1 MKLPEEIRNLSKSAD
16 IPFQSKWEWGLA
28 RDWVSK
34 YYESRYKGRP
44 IRYEEGGWVGDSDRS
59 QTGFIRHRLK
69 LFHSRPLNLGL
80 QCYFNMSQISPHDL
94 RWGEDRNLFAPKLRT
109 TCSDVKCY
117 AAEKGLAEVL
127 FSQGKIIEALVE
139 LRDVTRK
146 LRSGGFVLVDEG
158 LVILTYEAPDES
170 VLDAMHNLSTALTES
185 TLVLPAKRKCRSVN
199 LGFLLGLVVFLLVI
213 ISLIILTGGDFGWVF
228 S

>member
-16 IPFQSKWEWGLA
+16 FPFQSKWEWGLPS
-28 RDWVSK
+28 DWVSK
-34 YYESRYKGRP
+34 YYESRYKGRA
-44 IRYEEGGWVGDSDRS
+44 IRYEEGRWVGDWDNSR
-59 QTGFIRHRLK
+59 FIRHRLK

-80 QCYFNMSQISPHDL
+80 QCYFNVSQIISHDL
-94 RWGEDRNLFAPKLRT
+94 RWGEDRNVFASKLRT

-146 LRSGGFVLVDEG
+146 LRSGGFVLLDEG
-158 LVILTYEAPDES
+158 LVILTYEASDES

-185 TLVLPAKRKCRSVN
+185 TLVLPAQRKYRTLN
-199 LGFLLGLVVFLLVI
+199 LGPLLGLVAFLLAI
-213 ISLIILTGGDFGWVF
+213 ILLIILTGGDFGWVF

>member
-16 IPFQSKWEWGLA
+16 FPFQSKWEWGLP
-28 RDWVSK
+28 RDWVSN
-34 YYESRYKGRP
+34 YYESRYKGRA
-44 IRYEEGGWVGDSDRS
+44 IRYEEGRWVGDWDNSRN
-59 QTGFIRHRLK
+59 IRHRLK

-80 QCYFNMSQISPHDL
+80 QCYFNVSQMSPHDL
-94 RWGEDRNLFAPKLRT
+94 RRGEDRNVFASKLRT

-117 AAEKGLAEVL
+117 AAEKGLAELL

-139 LRDVTRK
+139 LQDVTRK

-158 LVILTYEAPDES
+158 LVILTYEASDES

-185 TLVLPAKRKCRSVN
+185 TLVLPAQRKYRTLN
-199 LGFLLGLVVFLLVI
+199 LGPLLGLVAFLLAI
-213 ISLIILTGGDFGWVF
+213 ILLIILTGGDFGWLF